1 MTPFDIIAN
10 LLKVKSIITLVLLGL
25 VVYAVVN
32 GIIQGQYLETIFT
45 TVIGFYFG
53 TQYQKAVQQN
63 EKVEEKNGEL
73 EAYEAKDE

>member
-1 MTPFDIIAN
+1 MKDVITN

-25 VVYAVVN
+25 VVYAVVK

-53 TQYQKAVQQN
+53 TQFQKGVSRRPLVQQR
-63 EKVEEKNGEL
+63 
-73 EAYEAKDE
+73 

>member
-1 MTPFDIIAN
+1 MKDVITN

-25 VVYAVVN
+25 VVYAVVK

-53 TQYQKAVQQN
+53 TQFQKGVTAQPVSPKDG
-63 EKVEEKNGEL
+63 EKE
-73 EAYEAKDE
+73 

>member
-1 MTPFDIIAN
+1 MKPFDIIAN

-63 EKVEEKNGEL
+63 EATDT
-73 EAYEAKDE
+73 EAESRK

>member
-1 MTPFDIIAN
+1 MKDVITN

-25 VVYAVVN
+25 VVYAVVK

-53 TQYQKAVQQN
+53 TQFQKGVTAQSVAS
-63 EKVEEKNGEL
+63 KDGEQ
-73 EAYEAKDE
+73 E